1 MNHDV
6 LTHAEPRT
14 AGAAQGLA
22 LICAAGLPTMAI
34 VSLVPNLP
42 QLFAHFGGVPHAQW
56 LVPMILTLPSLCL
69 ALFSPFIGKLID
81 RVGRRPVLLA
91 SLALFTAVG
100 VLPYAMDELALVLA
114 TRFFVGIAEAGI
126 LAAQNALMGDYF
138 AGERR
143 QRWLGLLSVISPVL
157 AALFVLA
164 GGGLGA
170 IDWHAPFL
178 LYLVGAP
185 MLAWSYFSIHE
196 PVRTRTGG
204 GERDAGSGP
213 FPWAAAR
220 SVALVTVGVSILYFV
235 QAVQLGRVFHE
246 HGVGSPA
253 AIGLHVT
260 LASAGVV
267 LGGIVFARLV
277 GVPMP
282 TRFALMFACLGIG
295 YAGLGLA
302 PGAGMV
308 LAFALVAQFGNGLA
322 IPMLIGWALEKF
334 GAAHRGRGM
343 GIWGS
348 CFFAGTFLSPPLLTE
363 VTRVAGSFLGAVAG
377 IGVFCLFLAAILVLL
392 RGRRILAPIR

>member
-1 MNHDV
+1 MKRKPGV
-6 LTHAEPRT
+6 S
-14 AGAAQGLA
+14 QGLA
-22 LICAAGLPTMAI
+22 LICAAALPTMAI

-42 QLFAHFGGVPHAQW
+42 QLFAHFGGVPQAQW

-69 ALFSPFIGKLID
+69 ALFSPFIGNLID
-81 RVGRRPVLLA
+81 RHGRRPVLLA

-100 VLPYAMDELALVLA
+100 VLPYGMDDLKWVLV

-126 LAAQNALMGDYF
+126 LATQNALMGDYF
-138 AGERR
+138 AGEQR

-164 GGGLGA
+164 GGALGA
-170 IDWHAPFL
+170 LDWHAPFL

-185 MLAWSYFSIHE
+185 MLAWCFFSIRE
-196 PVRTRTGG
+196 PVRTGSTES
-204 GERDAGSGP
+204 ERDAGAEA

-220 SVALVTVGVSILYFV
+220 RVALVTVGVSVLYFV

-246 HGVGSPA
+246 HGVDSPA

-267 LGGIVFARLV
+267 LGGIVFARIGKLA
-277 GVPMP
+277 MS
-282 TRFALMFACLGIG
+282 TRFALMFSCLGIG
-295 YAGLGLA
+295 YTGLGLA
-302 PGAGMV
+302 PGGGMV
-308 LAFALVAQFGNGLA
+308 LASALVAQFGNGLA
-322 IPMLIGWALEKF
+322 IPMLIGWALEQF

-348 CFFAGTFLSPPLLTE
+348 CFFAGTFLSPPLLTGTE
-363 VTRVAGSFLGAVAG
+363 RLAGSFLGAVAG
-377 IGVFCLFLAAILVLL
+377 IGVFCLLLACLLAML
-392 RGRRILAPIR
+392 RGRRIVAPIR

>member
-1 MNHDV
+1 MNHDIP
-6 LTHAEPRT
+6 TQAKTP
-14 AGAAQGLA
+14 GAAQGLA

-42 QLFAHFGGVPHAQW
+42 QLFAHFGAVPHAQW

-69 ALFSPFIGKLID
+69 ALFSPFIGNLID

-100 VLPYAMDELALVLA
+100 VLPYAMDDLTMVLV

-185 MLAWSYFSIHE
+185 MLVWSTFSIHE
-196 PVRTRTGG
+196 PVRTRTAG
-204 GERDAGSGP
+204 GERDAGADP

-220 SVALVTVGVSILYFV
+220 SVALVTVGVSIVYFV

-267 LGGIVFARLV
+267 LGGIVFARLA
-277 GVPMP
+277 GVSMP

-308 LAFALVAQFGNGLA
+308 LASALVAQFGNGLA

-377 IGVFCLFLAAILVLL
+377 IGVFCLFLAGMLVLL
-392 RGRRILAPIR
+392 RGRRIPAPIR